1 MESEMES
8 QSRVWMIFVGLAGLA
23 WGVYVP
29 LIAQGGK
36 ELRNSYGA
44 ILCVGVAY
52 FVIAIV
58 LPLFI
63 LWQRGAWPQWNVSG
77 ITFATLA
84 GAAGALGALC
94 VIFATF
100 EFRGD
105 RLFVGP
111 VIFALAP
118 VINTIVSLIWQPAP
132 GAALR
137 FGAPAHAPGWK
148 FYLGMVL
155 AGLGAAL
162 VLYSKEEM
170 EKRHG
175 ALKPP
180 APVTQ
185 MASAA
190 KP

>member
-1 MESEMES
+1 MES
-8 QSRVWMIFVGLAGLA
+8 RLWMIFVGLAGLS

-29 LIAQGGK
+29 LITQGGK
-36 ELRNSYGA
+36 GLGSSYAA

-52 FVIAIV
+52 FVIAII

-63 LWQRGAWPQWNVSG
+63 MWSKQIEPAWNASG
-77 ITFATLA
+77 VAFATLA

-94 VIFATF
+94 VVFATF
-100 EFRGD
+100 EFGGD
-105 RLFVGP
+105 RLYVAP

-118 VINTIVSLIWQPAP
+118 VINTIVSLLWQPAP
-132 GAALR
+132 GAALQ
-137 FGAPAHAPGWK
+137 FGAPAQSPGWK

-170 EKRHG
+170 EKKH
-175 ALKPP
+175 ATLKSP
-180 APVTQ
+180 APAVEI
-185 MASAA
+185 ASAA